1 MAVDAYRTAPRG
13 ATSTTAT
20 PLAYSTT
27 SRSPCLQRSTPESS
41 ANVETTWSTTWSS
54 LLASGSS
61 YVTSMLSPLM
71 SRTRSTMPSMLPH
84 TRRAGPPLG
93 GTLASCPARQQSWRG
108 GPFGFGARGSRQM
121 RMSRAGAPGGPGP
134 AGWLLC
140 NFTATR
146 RRSVTNEVVMMRG
159 RRILLTLVLAVC
171 VGCSSDSDDSG
182 QPGDVPPAARV
193 GDCRNTPESILDPGA
208 AFDDSPV
215 VDCSQTHTLQ
225 TLTVIQT
232 EGEMTPERLEDFS
245 KYCQSGAVFKYL
257 DSPGPGPYKLNYPSL
272 LRPNPRAAGRGPIV
286 DSL

>member
-1 MAVDAYRTAPRG
+1 M
-13 ATSTTAT
+13 
-20 PLAYSTT
+20 
-27 SRSPCLQRSTPESS
+27 
-41 ANVETTWSTTWSS
+41 
-54 LLASGSS
+54 
-61 YVTSMLSPLM
+61 
-71 SRTRSTMPSMLPH
+71 
-84 TRRAGPPLG
+84 
-93 GTLASCPARQQSWRG
+93 
-108 GPFGFGARGSRQM
+108 
-121 RMSRAGAPGGPGP
+121 
-134 AGWLLC
+134 
-140 NFTATR
+140 
-146 RRSVTNEVVMMRG
+146 TNEVVMMRG

-257 DSPGPGPYKLNYPSL
+257 DSPGPGPYKLNYPVFFGPTREQQDAGQSWIRCDAGFYGDTFAEDLLVPQTGSL
-272 LRPNPRAAGRGPIV
+272 EGAMGKNIARFQQCIAEVPDPERSQEFVSCEEPHRAELLLTIMKIDENAYPPAPQREAEGQSMCHHLVADRDDAEALVLTPLWQDKQYWHDGKVELGCWIHRKTGLLPAA
-286 DSL
+286 